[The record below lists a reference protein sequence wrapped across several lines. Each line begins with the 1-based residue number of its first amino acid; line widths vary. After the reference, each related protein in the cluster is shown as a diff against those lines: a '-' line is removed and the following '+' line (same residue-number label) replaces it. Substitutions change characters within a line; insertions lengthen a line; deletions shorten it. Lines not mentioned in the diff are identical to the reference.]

1 MNVIEFLNICAF
13 VKDKQKAEERNRRLQ
28 ELKSKSFR

>member
-13 VKDKQKAEERNRRLQ
+13 VKEKQKHEARQRRLI
-28 ELKSKSFR
+28 ELKHGIS